1 MFGILGALFMGAGFA
16 KSNIDQK
23 YNESVERN
31 IAKKKGWKFYTDS
44 HGNQRDVNTNRIIPE
59 SKIVPKPRGYKKP
72 KVRYKVVNTK
82 DHFTDNWDDLPAVAW
97 FDDYID
103 AYHYSMDINSPGYGF
118 LDTVPVWEEM

>member
-72 KVRYKVVNTK
+72 KVRYKVVNTRGYS
-82 DHFTDNWDDLPAVAW
+82 FDDWKNLPAVAW
-97 FDDYID
+97 FDNYGD
-103 AYHYSMDINSPGYGF
+103 AYRYSMDINTPDHAF
-118 LDTVPVWEEM
+118 LEPVSVWDEI